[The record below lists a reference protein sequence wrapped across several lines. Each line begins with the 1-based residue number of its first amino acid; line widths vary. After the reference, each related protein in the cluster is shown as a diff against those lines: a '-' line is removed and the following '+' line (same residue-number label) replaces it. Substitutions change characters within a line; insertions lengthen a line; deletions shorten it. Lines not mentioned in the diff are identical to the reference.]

1 MMSGPRRGRF
11 LARSLILMAVAIFV
25 AAAGTSAATARSPM
39 SPMAFQMVP
48 LSDPARCGG
57 DCVEVISAVGEIT
70 DATPQTYV
78 DFLSQHAND
87 KRMRALV
94 FFSSP
99 GGKVLASMKLG
110 ELLRS
115 SGATAVVARIRPSER
130 GSGHNA
136 YIAPSACYSACV
148 YALMGG
154 RKRVVP
160 PHSIAGIHRMF
171 DYVGAPETD
180 SLDHERRKIYDS
192 GALGAVLEKYAG
204 VMGVSPEVI
213 AKAETVSSDSIHI
226 VTPQEMRRWRLAV
239 RSF

>member
-1 MMSGPRRGRF
+1 MESGSRGRKF
-11 LARSLILMAVAIFV
+11 LVRSVIAGFLWAT
-25 AAAGTSAATARSPM
+25 AAAQAQTSSMTFRL
-39 SPMAFQMVP
+39 VP
-48 LSDPARCGG
+48 LSDPTRCGT

-70 DATPQTYV
+70 DSTPNDYV
-78 DFLSQHAND
+78 NFLSTHVDD
-87 KRMRALV
+87 KRLRALV

-115 SGATAVVARIRPSER
+115 SGATAVVARVRASEP

-171 DYVGAPETD
+171 DYVGAPD
-180 SLDHERRKIYDS
+180 SDSIDHQRQKVYDT
-192 GALGAVLEKYAG
+192 GTLGAVLEKYAG
-204 VMGVSPEVI
+204 VMGVSPEVV

-226 VTPQEMRRWRLAV
+226 VTAKEMRRWRLAV